1 MDTIR
6 DWGIK
11 QLVNRKRNGDDAVMF
26 DIDDTLITMSGKPIV
41 PIIELAKQAIRLGY
55 HIVIITARPGWDTNI
70 EWTIKQLKSI
80 GVEYTYLGFTSPETK
95 TKNRNNNYPII
106 LFMSVGDSLTD
117 LTRLHVYHQHFQ
129 FLFVSLDNS
138 RM

>member
-95 TKNRNNNYPII
+95 TKMKQQLPYNFI
-106 LFMSVGDSLTD
+106 MSVGDSLTD
-117 LTRLHVYHQHFQ
+117 LTDSMYTINTSNFCC
-129 FLFVSLDNS
+129 SLDNS

>member
-1 MDTIR
+1 MDAIR

-11 QLVNRKRNGDDAVMF
+11 QLVNRKRTKDDAVMF

-41 PIIELAKQAIRLGY
+41 PIIELAKRAFRIGY

-70 EWTIKQLKSI
+70 EWTVKQLKSI

-95 TKNRNNNYPII
+95 TKMKQQLPYNFI
-106 LFMSVGDSLTD
+106 MSVGDSLTD
-117 LTRLHVYHQHFQ
+117 LTDSMYTINTSNFCC
-129 FLFVSLDNS
+129 SLDNS